1 MSRTENCVSVA
12 TPSKSPSK
20 LDETISN
27 ECGICFGQPGLHY
40 GASCIKNYQREIS
53 MENLRKSKR
62 IEQVV
67 SAVQPL
73 LCELFSVQDLQALR
87 DDVDCVEGKVEKA
100 KTESKEWRDEVMGE
114 LNKLKQKFD
123 NILTSHRKIL
133 GEIQEMRT
141 LFSPSDN
148 MPQTASSQ
156 QADETSA
163 AEKKSKKKRRKT
175 DAPCIVPAPS
185 QQLPDPIPEPNV
197 SSHIDGGNPEN
208 GKQPSEATEQT
219 QEIPQQPKASW
230 ANVVKGYKGTAH
242 SVRKSLER
250 IIGSK
255 TMEADDVDHVFAP
268 PEPHAESQRDFYVRG
283 FKPDITEDQ
292 IRQELFRRG
301 IKKIKYVKVKPY
313 NADPSNKNCW
323 TSARISVT
331 YQETKLFCSS
341 NFWEKHFTVM
351 PWRWEKP
358 DPSALK
364 NSVN

>member
-100 KTESKEWRDEVMGE
+100 KTESKEWRDEVTGE

-141 LFSPSDN
+141 LFSPSGNN

-156 QADETSA
+156 HVEETSA
-163 AEKKSKKKRRKT
+163 AEKKSEKKRRKT

-185 QQLPDPIPEPNV
+185 QRVPDPVPELNV
-197 SSHIDGGNPEN
+197 LSPIDVGNSEN
-208 GKQPSEATEQT
+208 G
-219 QEIPQQPKASW
+219 
-230 ANVVKGYKGTAH
+230 
-242 SVRKSLER
+242 
-250 IIGSK
+250 
-255 TMEADDVDHVFAP
+255 
-268 PEPHAESQRDFYVRG
+268 
-283 FKPDITEDQ
+283 
-292 IRQELFRRG
+292 
-301 IKKIKYVKVKPY
+301 
-313 NADPSNKNCW
+313 
-323 TSARISVT
+323 
-331 YQETKLFCSS
+331 
-341 NFWEKHFTVM
+341 
-351 PWRWEKP
+351 
-358 DPSALK
+358 
-364 NSVN
+364 